1 MLQTDISKDHN
12 KTQQA
17 FAKELNARISK
28 LKVITEQ
35 NGYSFPANL
44 LTAAKEFSDSLT
56 QSPALHC
63 ETENSSSSLYST
75 KKCEVGI
82 PPNSDLEKTTK
93 KTLET
98 FEFECSSLNSS
109 QSDSEDDSDLDTT
122 KLKKKSK
129 CIIKGVK
136 NQLKQF
142 GRAQSKYLEKHVRNE
157 TETSACKEDLMVLH
171 KSAREILNETLRTK
185 REIRTMR
192 KSVEAAREMAE
203 TPVKFPNLNK
213 RDFLLANRDFVDD
226 DSSDIRS
233 LARQLRG
240 IQTEIDSMNQ
250 RISTKEEEFK
260 IQEQEQTE
268 LLSTILK
275 LREMEVCVID
285 TEQKK
290 ESCNLCTVF

>member
-1 MLQTDISKDHN
+1 MLQAAISKDHN
-12 KTQQA
+12 KSQQA

-28 LKVITEQ
+28 LKVETEQ
-35 NGYSFPANL
+35 NGFTFPANL
-44 LTAAKEFSDSLT
+44 LTVAKEFSDSLA
-56 QSPALHC
+56 QSPALHF
-63 ETENSSSSLYST
+63 ETENSSSSLSSHR
-75 KKCEVGI
+75 KSEEGI
-82 PPNSDLEKTTK
+82 PPHSDLEKTTK
-93 KTLET
+93 KTMET
-98 FEFECSSLNSS
+98 FEFNCSSLNSS
-109 QSDSEDDSDLDTT
+109 LSDFEDDSDLGTT

-129 CIIKGVK
+129 SIIKGVK

-142 GRAQSKYLEKHVRNE
+142 GRAQSKYLETHIRSE
-157 TETSACKEDLMVLH
+157 TESSAYKEDLIVLH

-213 RDFLLANRDFVDD
+213 REFLFANRDFVDE
-226 DSSDIRS
+226 DSADIRS

-250 RISTKEEEFK
+250 RLSTKQEEFK
-260 IQEQEQTE
+260 LKEQEQTE

-275 LREMEVCVID
+275 LRETESCVID

-290 ESCNLCTVF
+290 ESCNLCTIF